1 MTQELLK
8 SWLDA
13 YGRAWE
19 IRDPE
24 AAAALFT
31 EEAIYQ
37 ETPFVEPMRGRSAIA
52 AYWSRATGSHTNVR
66 FGYEVLTLAEDHGIA
81 HWWCS
86 FLRPPGTAFV
96 KLDGIFVLEFDGVG
110 RCKSLREWWHR
121 QESQTAKHSRQ

>member
-1 MTQELLK
+1 MTEEMPR

-19 IRDPE
+19 TRDPE

-31 EEAIYQ
+31 EEASYQ
-37 ETPFVEPMRGRSAIA
+37 ETPFVEPMRGRTAIA
-52 AYWSRATGSHTNVR
+52 TYWSHATRSHTDVH
-66 FGYEVLTLAEDHGIA
+66 FGYEVLTGGENYGIA

-86 FLRPPGTAFV
+86 FLRPPGTAFI
-96 KLDGIFVLEFDGVG
+96 KLDGIFVLEFDGEG

-121 QESQTAKHSRQ
+121 QESQTTRRQ